1 MYRAFLI
8 ILNKLISF
16 VCHMAHKNGSV
27 YPGSITFNLN
37 RRILTKIK
45 YPKYFIVVTGS
56 SGKGSTCNLI
66 YNALTNLGYKVVFN
80 NSGSNGVRALCT
92 IILNNCN
99 IFGRMKADVLLLEAD
114 ERHIHMAFP
123 KDCITHLVITNI
135 TRDQPAR
142 SGTVDSI
149 GEFIF
154 RKITNYTKLIIN
166 GDDPVVN
173 TFATN
178 TKCHITKYGIDKTTS
193 SFKKPVINNLDHQ
206 YCPKCH
212 TKLVYN
218 FYHYGQMGD
227 YYCPNCNFKRNPLKY
242 VAQDVDLNNQK
253 VKINKNDI
261 HITKDQLY
269 TVYATLAAYATLSE
283 IGINEKDIIKELN
296 NKELKSKRGNIY
308 HYQDQPFIMLESKNE
323 NALSYYQSLKYITNT
338 KGHKSVI
345 LGFDNVSRRYKYNDL
360 SWLYDVEFE
369 LLNDKNI
376 DKIFVIGRFKY
387 DILNRLELANIDH
400 KKIVLVEELT
410 DLKTLLKKIGTPI
423 YTMVCFDMTYNIKQ
437 ILKEDLHD

>member
-8 ILNKLISF
+8 LLNKFLSWC
-16 VCHMAHKNGSV
+16 CHVAHKNGSV

-66 YNALTNLGYKVVFN
+66 NTTLTNLGYKVVFN

-92 IILNNCN
+92 IILNNCD

-142 SGTVDSI
+142 SGTTDSI

-166 GDDPVVN
+166 GDDPIVN
-173 TFATN
+173 HFATN
-178 TKCHITKYGIDKTTS
+178 TKCHIVKYGIDKTAD
-193 SFKKPVINNLDHQ
+193 SFAKPAINNLDYG

-212 TKLVYN
+212 HKIKYN
-218 FYHYGQMGD
+218 YYHYGHIGS
-227 YYCPNCNFKRNPLKY
+227 YYCTNCNFKRDPLKY
-242 VAQDVDLNNQK
+242 MATDVNLEKQEIT
-253 VKINKNDI
+253 INKNKI
-261 HITKDQLY
+261 HIVKDQLY
-269 TVYATLAAYATLSE
+269 TAYATLACYSVLSE
-283 IGINEKDIIKELN
+283 LGIDEKDILKELN
-296 NKELKSKRGNIY
+296 SDKVFSKRANSY
-308 HYQDQPFIMLESKNE
+308 TYNNNPFIMLESKNE

-338 KGHKSVI
+338 KGKKSVI
-345 LGFDNVSRRYKYNDL
+345 LGFDNVSRRYKFNDL

-369 LLNDKNI
+369 LLKDKNVN
-376 DKIFVIGRFKY
+376 KIFIIGRFKY
-387 DILNRLELANIDH
+387 DILNRLALANIDT
-400 KKIVLVEELT
+400 KKLVLVEELS
-410 DLKTLLKKIGTPI
+410 DLKTLLTEVNEPI

-437 ILKEDLHD
+437 ILKGDLK